1 MYICRRIKYY
11 FSVAGAF
18 IKISA
23 QSALEYP
30 INLLGWVLVNPIQF
44 ILGFATIKFVVE
56 QFGTL
61 AGWGYQELSFLYGL
75 SVLSHGLAVM
85 FFIQTWRMGKFI
97 IRGEFDQF
105 LLRPMNVI
113 FQFLFMDFN
122 LVGISDLIPGLIVFI
137 YGCHKVHFQ
146 FSFVNILLL
155 IATVTGG
162 LFIRGAIWILCGSV
176 TFWTKS
182 TSGFIDFT
190 KELFDRT
197 TMYPISIYPK
207 PVQWIFTFLL
217 PLGWITFYPA
227 SALLGREGASIPAGM
242 ALMTLLVGVLML
254 GISCMV
260 FMLGMNKYESA
271 GS

>member
-1 MYICRRIKYY
+1 MPMCKGIKYY
-11 FSVAGAF
+11 LSVAGAF
-18 IKISA
+18 MKISA

-30 INLLGWVLVNPIQF
+30 VNLLGWVLVNPIQF
-44 ILGFATIKFVVE
+44 ILGFATIKFVVD

-61 AGWGYQELSFLYGL
+61 AGWGYQELSFLYGM

-85 FFIQTWRMGKFI
+85 FFIQTWRMGKYI
-97 IRGEFDQF
+97 IRGMFDQF
-105 LLRPMNVI
+105 LLRPMNVL

-122 LVGISDLIPGLIVFI
+122 LIGISDLIPGLIVFG
-137 YGCHKVHFQ
+137 YGCNKVHFQ
-146 FSFVNILLL
+146 FSFINILLL
-155 IATVTGG
+155 AASVAGG
-162 LFIRGAIWILCGSV
+162 VFIRGAVWILCGSL

-197 TMYPISIYPK
+197 TMYPISIYPRT
-207 PVQWIFTFLL
+207 VQWLFTFLL

-227 SALLGREGASIPAGM
+227 GALLEREGAGVPTGM
-242 ALMTLLVGVLML
+242 ALGTFFIGILML
-254 GISCMV
+254 GISGMV
-260 FMLGMNKYESA
+260 FMLGMNQYESA

>member
-1 MYICRRIKYY
+1 MAVYKTIKYY
-11 FSVAGAF
+11 LSVAGAF
-18 IKISA
+18 MKISA

-30 INLLGWVLVNPIQF
+30 INLLGWVLANPIQF
-44 ILGFATIKFVVE
+44 IVGFATIKFVVE
-56 QFGTL
+56 EFGTL

-85 FFIQTWRMGKFI
+85 FFIQTWHMGKYI

-113 FQFLFMDFN
+113 FQFLFMYFN
-122 LVGISDLIPGLIVFI
+122 LIGISDLIPGFMVFL
-137 YGCHKVHFQ
+137 YGCNKVHFRP
-146 FSFVNILLL
+146 SLINLLL
-155 IATVTGG
+155 LTATVIGG
-162 LFIRGAIWILCGSV
+162 TLIRGAIWMLCGSI

-197 TMYPISIYPK
+197 TMYPISIYPRA
-207 PVQWIFTFLL
+207 VQWLFTFIL

-227 SALLGREGASIPAGM
+227 SALLGREGAGIPAGM
-242 ALMTLLVGVLML
+242 AMGTLLIGVLMM
-254 GISCMV
+254 GIACLV
-260 FMLGMNKYESA
+260 FMLGMNRYESA

>member
-1 MYICRRIKYY
+1 MPMCKGIKYY
-11 FSVAGAF
+11 LSVAGAF
-18 IKISA
+18 MKISA

-30 INLLGWVLVNPIQF
+30 VNLLGWVLVNPIQF
-44 ILGFATIKFVVE
+44 ILGFATIKFVVD

-61 AGWGYQELSFLYGL
+61 AGWGYQELSFLYGM

-85 FFIQTWRMGKFI
+85 FFIQTWRMGKYI
-97 IRGEFDQF
+97 IRGMFDQF
-105 LLRPMNVI
+105 LLRPMNVL

-122 LVGISDLIPGLIVFI
+122 LIGISDLIPGLIVFG
-137 YGCHKVHFQ
+137 YGCNKVHFQ
-146 FSFVNILLL
+146 FGFINILLL
-155 IATVTGG
+155 AAAVAGG
-162 LFIRGAIWILCGSV
+162 VFIRGAVWILCGSL

-197 TMYPISIYPK
+197 TMYPISIYPRI
-207 PVQWIFTFLL
+207 VQWLFTFLL

-227 SALLGREGASIPAGM
+227 GALLGREGAGVPAGM
-242 ALMTLLVGVLML
+242 ALGTFFIGILML
-254 GISCMV
+254 GISGMV
-260 FMLGMNKYESA
+260 FMLGMNQYESA